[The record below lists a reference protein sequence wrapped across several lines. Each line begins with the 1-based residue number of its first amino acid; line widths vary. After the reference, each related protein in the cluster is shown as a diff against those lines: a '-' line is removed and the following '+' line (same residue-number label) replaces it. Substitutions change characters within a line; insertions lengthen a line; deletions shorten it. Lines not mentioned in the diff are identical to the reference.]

1 MADGR
6 RAWGPG
12 VAGRGRTR
20 QHRAIASLLADITPL
35 RRSPDYRRLF
45 GGQAVAFLGRQVTI
59 VAAPLQVYNLTNSSA
74 MVGLLGLAQLPF
86 LIAGSM
92 LGGTLADAHERRRLL
107 LIANVF
113 PLLFAAGLAWN
124 ASRPGQGA
132 VWPIF
137 VLTALQAGI
146 SGIDSP
152 TRSAVTPELV
162 GEDLI
167 TAASALNQ
175 ILFHVGGVSG
185 PALAGIVIARWGV
198 GPAYWMEVAAFGLAL
213 LMLLRMHR
221 LPPPGGGTRAG
232 VASILEGLR
241 FLRGRRALQ
250 GTFLIDI
257 NAMVFGMPRALFPEL
272 AATVFGGGAATVGL
286 LHSSVAVGGLLGAV
300 TSGWTGRVRHAG
312 RAVLWAVA
320 GWGVATAA
328 FAATS
333 FLPLALACLAVAGA
347 SDVVSAVFRNTI
359 LQLTVPAGL
368 RGRLNAV
375 HISVVAG
382 GPRLGDLES
391 GLVAAAVGPQ
401 VSAVSGGLICVAGV
415 ALLARLLPDF
425 AHWTP
430 ADAAGPA
437 IAASPSD
444 GPAPAPTEGSA
455 GS

>member
-1 MADGR
+1 M
-6 RAWGPG
+6 
-12 VAGRGRTR
+12 
-20 QHRAIASLLADITPL
+20 
-35 RRSPDYRRLF
+35 
-45 GGQAVAFLGRQVTI
+45 AFLGRQVTL

-86 LIAGSM
+86 LVAGSM

-107 LIANVF
+107 LIANAF
-113 PLLFAAGLAWN
+113 PLLFAAGMAWN
-124 ASRPGQGA
+124 ASRPGTGS

-152 TRSAVTPELV
+152 TRSAVTPDLV
-162 GEDLI
+162 GEELI
-167 TAASALNQ
+167 TAAAALNQ
-175 ILFHVGGVSG
+175 ILFHVGGVAG
-185 PALAGIVIARWGV
+185 PALAGLIIVQIGI
-198 GPAYWMEVAAFGLAL
+198 GSAYWVEVGAFALAL
-213 LMLLRMHR
+213 LLLLRMRR
-221 LPPPGGGTRAG
+221 LPPHDGGRRAG
-232 VASILEGLR
+232 VASVMEGVR

-250 GTFLIDI
+250 GTFVIDV

-272 AATVFGGGAATVGL
+272 AARVFGGGAATVGL
-286 LHSSVAVGGLLGAV
+286 LHSGVAVGGLIGAV

-320 GWGVATAA
+320 GWGAATAA

-333 FLPLALACLAVAGA
+333 YLPLALVCLAVAGA

-359 LQLTVPAGL
+359 LQLTVPPAL
-368 RGRLNAV
+368 RGRLNAI

-401 VSAVSGGLICVAGV
+401 VSAVSGGLACLVGV
-415 ALLARLLPDF
+415 AVIAKLMPEFAR
-425 AHWTP
+425 WTP
-430 ADAAGPA
+430 ADAAEPA
-437 IAASPSD
+437 VAGAPVD
-444 GPAPAPTEGSA
+444 GPAPGAADSPG
-455 GS
+455 GG

>member
-1 MADGR
+1 M
-6 RAWGPG
+6 
-12 VAGRGRTR
+12 
-20 QHRAIASLLADITPL
+20 
-35 RRSPDYRRLF
+35 
-45 GGQAVAFLGRQVTI
+45 
-59 VAAPLQVYNLTNSSA
+59 AAPLQVYTLTNSSA

-86 LIAGSM
+86 LIVGSM
-92 LGGTLADAHERRRLL
+92 LGGTLADAYERRRLL

-113 PLLFAAGLAWN
+113 PLVFAAGLAWN
-124 ASRPGQGA
+124 ASRPGQGS
-132 VWPIF
+132 VWPVF

-162 GEDLI
+162 GDDMI

-185 PALAGIVIARWGV
+185 PALAGLVIVQWGLA
-198 GPAYWMEVAAFGLAL
+198 PAYWLEVVAFGLAL
-213 LMLLRMHR
+213 LLLLRMRR
-221 LPPPGGGTRAG
+221 LPPPDGGTRAG

-241 FLRGRRALQ
+241 FLKGRRALQ

-286 LHSSVAVGGLLGAV
+286 LHSSVAVGGLLGAI

-320 GWGVATAA
+320 GWGLATAA

-333 FLPLALACLAVAGA
+333 YLPLALVCLAVAGG

-359 LQLTVPAGL
+359 LQLTVPKAL

-391 GLVAAAVGPQ
+391 GLVASVAGPQ
-401 VSAVSGGLICVAGV
+401 VSAISGGLICVAGV
-415 ALLARLLPDF
+415 AVVARFLPEF
-425 AHWTP
+425 ARWTP
-430 ADAAGPA
+430 ADAAEPA
-437 IAASPSD
+437 IAPTPSD
-444 GPAPAPTEGSA
+444 GPGD
-455 GS
+455 G